1 MQDFT
6 IAFVSFIRPTFD
18 VQLAQDLTKTAKQEL
33 ENAGYCLLG
42 ADEVV
47 TSIEQA
53 QRLADD
59 LAQEAIDL
67 LVIFMATFN
76 DSTMITTLAQAIDAP
91 MLMWA
96 LPEPR
101 DDDNLRLNSL
111 CGINLAGHALT
122 KIGRKYDYVYANVD
136 AKKPLERIAILARTG
151 KAIRLLKQVRIA
163 RVGERPPGFET
174 CDYDEEQLRTHFGIE
189 VIPIDL
195 QNEVFARIPQ
205 TDSTKVDAVIDNLA
219 QTVAGLDD
227 IDDAPK
233 RKTLSTFVTLDEM
246 AERNNLQ
253 GFAMRC
259 WPEFFSDVGCAAC
272 AAMSMLSNKGLPA
285 SCEVDVHGTITQFIL
300 QSMSGQPAF
309 GTDLVSIIEEEDAI
323 ALWHCG
329 LAPLAMASEN
339 EKPRV
344 TNHVGRKLPLLM
356 DFALK
361 GGTVT
366 VARLNEQQNGGYRLV
381 IGSAEMLDRPK
392 PFHGTSGMM
401 RFSRSAETV
410 MDTIIREG
418 VEHHIAITYGDYVDS
433 LIALA
438 DYLDIPVLHL

>member
-6 IAFVSFIRPTFD
+6 IAFISFIRPTFD
-18 VQLAQDLTKTAKQEL
+18 VQFAQDLTSIAKQEL
-33 ENAGYCLLG
+33 ENAGYSLLG
-42 ADEVV
+42 ADEAV

-53 QRLADD
+53 QSLADN

-76 DSTMITTLAQAIDAP
+76 DSTMITTVAQAIDTP
-91 MLMWA
+91 LLMWA

-101 DDDNLRLNSL
+101 NDDNLRLNSL

-122 KIGRKYDYVYANVD
+122 KIGQKYDYVYANVD
-136 AKKPLERIAILARTG
+136 SKKPLERIATLAHAG
-151 KAIRLLKQVRIA
+151 KAIRLLKQARIA

-174 CDYDEEQLRTHFGIE
+174 CDYDEAQLRTHLGVE
-189 VIPIDL
+189 VVPVDL
-195 QNEVFARIPQ
+195 QQDVFEPIQ
-205 TDSTKVDAVIDNLA
+205 KIESEKVDVVIDELSK
-219 QTVAGLDD
+219 TVAGLPEIEDM
-227 IDDAPK
+227 PK

-246 AERNNLQ
+246 AENKNLH

-259 WPEFFSDVGCAAC
+259 WPEFFSGVGCAAC

-309 GTDLVSIIEEEDAI
+309 GTDLVSIIDEQDAI

-329 LAPLAMASEN
+329 LAPLAMAN
-339 EKPRV
+339 EHEQPRV
-344 TNHVGRKLPLLM
+344 TNHVGRKLPMLM

-366 VARLNEQQNGGYRLV
+366 VARLNEQQNGKYRLV
-381 IGSAEMLDRPK
+381 VGAAEMLDQPK

-401 RFSRSAETV
+401 RFSRSAEAV

-418 VEHHIAITYGDYVDS
+418 IEHHIAITYGDYVDS
-433 LIALA
+433 LSAFA
-438 DYLDIPVLHL
+438 DYLNIPVLRL

>member
-1 MQDFT
+1 MQGFT

-18 VQLAQDLTKTAKQEL
+18 VQLAQDLTKIAKQEL
-33 ENAGYCLLG
+33 ENAGYILLG

-53 QRLADD
+53 QILADN
-59 LAQEAIDL
+59 LSQAAIDL

-76 DSTMITTLAQAIDAP
+76 DSTMITTIAQAVDTP

-111 CGINLAGHALT
+111 CGINLAGHSLT
-122 KIGRKYDYVYANVD
+122 KIGRKYDYIYAKVD
-136 AKKPLERIAILARTG
+136 SQKPIDRIATLAHAG
-151 KAIRLLKQVRIA
+151 KALRLLKQGRIA
-163 RVGERPPGFET
+163 RVGERPSGFET
-174 CDYDEEQLRTHFGIE
+174 CDYDEEELRRHFGVE
-189 VIPIDL
+189 VVHIDL
-195 QNEVFARIPQ
+195 QQDIFEPLLRIEPA
-205 TDSTKVDAVIDNLA
+205 KVDAVIDELS
-219 QTVAGLDD
+219 QIVDGLEN
-227 IDDAPK
+227 IDNEPK

-246 AERNNLQ
+246 AERKNLH

-329 LAPLAMASEN
+329 LAPLDMASEN
-339 EKPRV
+339 ERPRV
-344 TNHVGRKLPLLM
+344 SNHVGRELPLLM

-366 VARLNEQQNGGYRLV
+366 VARLNEHRNGAYRLV
-381 IGSAEMLDRPK
+381 IGSAEMLDCPK

-401 RFSRSAETV
+401 RFSRSAEDV

-433 LIALA
+433 LSAFA
-438 DYLDIPVLHL
+438 DYLDIPVLRL